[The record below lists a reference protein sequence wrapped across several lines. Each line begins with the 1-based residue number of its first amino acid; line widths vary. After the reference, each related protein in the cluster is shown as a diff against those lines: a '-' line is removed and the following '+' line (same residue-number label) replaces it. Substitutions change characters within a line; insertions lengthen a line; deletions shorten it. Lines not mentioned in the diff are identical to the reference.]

1 MVVAGGGKNQENF
14 SPGAVLNGVNCRSTL
29 KFTIMIKLQVIGNL
43 GKDCVTNTVNGKNV
57 INFNVA
63 HTEKFRDAQGNQKD
77 KTIWVE
83 CAYWTD
89 RTGVAPYLKKGTQV
103 YAEGTP
109 EVRTYPK
116 NDGTTGVSLTLRVQ
130 SVQLLGGR
138 GDGGSGSGGYSGGA
152 SEGFAPQASNS
163 SRIPSAGEIT
173 EPIDDLP
180 F

>member
-1 MVVAGGGKNQENF
+1 
-14 SPGAVLNGVNCRSTL
+14 
-29 KFTIMIKLQVIGNL
+29 MIKLQAIGNL

-63 HTEKFRDAQGNQKD
+63 HTEKYRDAQGNQKD

-89 RTGVAPYLKKGTQV
+89 KTAIAPYLRKGTQV
-103 YAEGTP
+103 YVEGSP

-116 NDGTTGVSLTLRVQ
+116 NDGTTAASLTLRVS
-130 SVQLLGGR
+130 SVQLLGTR
-138 GDGGSGSGGYSGGA
+138 GDNAAPAQGNYS
-152 SEGFAPQASNS
+152 APAAT
-163 SRIPSAGEIT
+163 SANTSAPARQEMS